1 MSPKFNRNSRSI
13 LGSIFEAT
21 VLLVVNSRPLSLG
34 LCNQCGHDVICK
46 YNFSKNQG
54 LLLTLKTSLP
64 LKLIMKKKLKMDL
77 NMSQENSWENTPFQE
92 AVEWPLLFLIC
103 PQMVSWWS
111 LHQKIYLLR
120 LRLKTFLS
128 NYNINHEE
136 EEKTNSI
143 TQQQKKNTFV
153 V

>member
-1 MSPKFNRNSRSI
+1 MNNKFLSKRTKNSSK
-13 LGSIFEAT
+13 LVLTPVIF
-21 VLLVVNSRPLSLG
+21 VLM
-34 LCNQCGHDVICK
+34 K
-46 YNFSKNQG
+46 SK
-54 LLLTLKTSLP
+54 LLLTHKTSLP
-64 LKLIMKKKLKMDL
+64 LKLIMKKKLKMDQ
-77 NMSQENSWENTPFQE
+77 NMSQENSWENTHFQE

-120 LRLKTFLS
+120 PRLKTFLS

-143 TQQQKKNTFV
+143 TQQKKNTFV
-153 V
+153 CSIKYY